1 MIKIRKILCPVDFSD
16 ASRKSIRYARE
27 FAQGMG
33 ASLHLLNV
41 VEPRPMAVDM
51 SLSYVPLE
59 EDLEKAAREDLD
71 AIVKEEAAH
80 GLEVTSDVEIG
91 TPSEI
96 ILDKAEELDVNLII
110 LGSHG
115 KTGLS
120 RLLMGSVAESV
131 VRRAMC
137 PVLIVKSEEK
147 EFIEEEEEK

>member
-1 MIKIRKILCPVDFSD
+1 MIKILKILCPVDFSD
-16 ASRKSIRYARE
+16 ASKKSIRYAHE
-27 FAQGMG
+27 FARGMG
-33 ASLHLLNV
+33 ASLYLLNV

-59 EDLEKAAREDLD
+59 EDLEKAAREDLEL
-71 AIVKEEAAH
+71 IVAAEREKGIVVEA
-80 GLEVTSDVEIG
+80 DVEIG

-96 ILDKAEELDVNLII
+96 ILEKAAELDVNLII

-131 VRRAMC
+131 VRKAQC
-137 PVLIVKSEEK
+137 PVLIVKAEETD
-147 EFIEEEEEK
+147 FIE